1 MQILRWNCGHFWEQ
15 NHNSLRI
22 TAWIKNTSVHRT
34 SISKLLKEQFHNPE
48 WEGMIIGPLTETR
61 TTWAGMVPSRN
72 WFIIVW
78 LGKRNCSGHNAGES
92 GLISHGGES
101 LMGFLELR
109 QEPGD
114 LHCSVV
120 TKKHFSVSKM

>member
-1 MQILRWNCGHFWEQ
+1 MEYLWLWVLQEDERMQIQMRNCGHFWEQ

-48 WEGMIIGPLTETR
+48 WEGMIIGPLTETT

-72 WFIIVW
+72 
-78 LGKRNCSGHNAGES
+78 C
-92 GLISHGGES
+92 
-101 LMGFLELR
+101 
-109 QEPGD
+109 D
-114 LHCSVV
+114 LSCYCQ
-120 TKKHFSVSKM
+120 